1 MSVTSGFFNSLNND
15 RRYNA
20 EQMSAIFDGVIN
32 DGVFANI
39 GTAFTV
45 QASPATGFNI
55 TVGIGRAW
63 FNSTWLYNDAIL
75 PLELSEPDILVDRI
89 DAVVIEIDRS
99 DEVRAGDI
107 KIVEGVAASS
117 PAKPTLTRNEYV
129 NQYPLAY
136 ITRKAGS
143 TNITQANIQSMIG
156 TSSCPYITGILQV
169 QNIDNIVA
177 QWGAQWAEWFAAE
190 TASNSEQAQQMIQ
203 EWNQWF
209 VGETTSNE
217 SEASQWMT
225 QMKADFIEW
234 FSSLQIILGDDVATN
249 MANDIV
255 DLQNNFSTLLKE
267 ACVYDEIRDSN
278 GVIIQDSVGTA
289 IEGKVFLLA
298 DAEKR
303 IEADALEAKLML
315 QNHLADETNPHRVT
329 ASQVGAAPVHHT
341 HSPSDLTSPV
351 PVAKGGTGATD
362 SATARLNLGVSYG
375 SVAGTVCQGNDSRL
389 SDARTPTSHSHPA
402 NQITAGTLPTGV
414 KASSGTDY
422 TTNRVRNIKASVTD
436 LTAGSSDLASGEI
449 YLVYE

>member
-45 QASPATGFNI
+45 SAATGYDVTI
-55 TVGIGRAW
+55 GIGRAW

-75 PLELSEPDILVDRI
+75 PLTLEEADVLLDRI

-99 DEVRAGDI
+99 DSVRNGDI
-107 KIVEGVAASS
+107 KIVKGVPSSS
-117 PAKPTLTRNEYV
+117 PKNPTMTHTEYV

-143 TNITQANIQSMIG
+143 TSVTQANIKSMIG

-190 TASNSEQAQQMIQ
+190 TANSEEQALQMIQ

-209 VGETTSNE
+209 ANETSSNE
-217 SEASQWMT
+217 SEAAQWMT
-225 QMKADFIEW
+225 EMKAEFVTW
-234 FSSLQIILGDDVATN
+234 FSSLEVILDDDAAAK
-249 MANDIV
+249 MASDIV
-255 DLQNNFSTLLKE
+255 ELQENFSTLLTE
-267 ACVYDEIRDSN
+267 ACVYDSLRDSN
-278 GVIIQDSVGTA
+278 GEVIQDHLGTA
-289 IEGKVFLLA
+289 IEGKVLLLA
-298 DAEKR
+298 DMENQVEGAL
-303 IEADALEAKLML
+303 IELTDKVDKHIANK
-315 QNHLADETNPHRVT
+315 NNPHGVT
-329 ASQVGAAPVHHT
+329 PSQIGAAAASHK
-341 HSPSDLTSPV
+341 HSPNDLNSPV
-351 PVAKGGTGATD
+351 PVSLGGTGAT
-362 SATARLNLGVSYG
+362 SASVARTNLGVAYG
-375 SVAGTVCQGNDSRL
+375 TAAGTVCQGNDSRL
-389 SDARTPTSHSHPA
+389 SDARTPKAHTHPA
-402 NQITAGTLPTGV
+402 SDISDGTLKATV
-414 KASSGTDY
+414 KATNSTDY
-422 TTNRVRNIKASVTD
+422 TTSRLRNIRASTTD
-436 LTAGSSDLASGEI
+436 LTAGTSTLANGEI